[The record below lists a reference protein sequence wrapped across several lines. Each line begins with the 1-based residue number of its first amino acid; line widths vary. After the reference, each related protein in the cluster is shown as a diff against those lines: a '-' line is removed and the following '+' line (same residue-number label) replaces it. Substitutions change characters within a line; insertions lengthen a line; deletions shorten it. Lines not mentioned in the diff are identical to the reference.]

1 MLIGRARDRRSPDM
15 RVAFAAWNDRIA
27 PLFDVT
33 RRLHVVDTEGRR
45 VVRESEESL
54 EDPAAAVRAA
64 RLAALCID
72 ALVCGAISRP
82 QEALIQAY
90 GLTIVPF
97 VTGDLRAVVDAW
109 RAGRLGRE
117 AFAMPGCGRGR
128 GRRFRGGRGRGG
140 ETRGFGRGRGAM
152 RRRSGS

>member
-1 MLIGRARDRRSPDM
+1 MLIERLRNPRGLDM

-54 EDPAAAVRAA
+54 EEKAAAARAA
-64 RLAALCID
+64 RLAALKID
-72 ALVCGAISRP
+72 ALICGAISRP

-90 GLTIVPF
+90 GLTVVPF
-97 VTGDLRAVVDAW
+97 VNGNLREVVDAW
-109 RAGRLGRE
+109 RAGGLGE
-117 AFAMPGCGRGR
+117 AFAMPGCGGRR
-128 GRRFRGGRGRGG
+128 GRRFRGGRGWGREARGCRGG
-140 ETRGFGRGRGAM
+140 DAM